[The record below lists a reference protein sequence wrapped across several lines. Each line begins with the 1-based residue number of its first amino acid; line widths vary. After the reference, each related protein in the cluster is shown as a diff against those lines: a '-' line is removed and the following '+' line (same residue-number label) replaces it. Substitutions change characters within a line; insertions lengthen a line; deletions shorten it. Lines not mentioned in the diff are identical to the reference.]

1 MTDTGFA
8 LFVGHLTRRHPP
20 ACRVV
25 SGAVGWW
32 LRTLARVHPI
42 ERLRYVARAGVVPV
56 EPLVRESAAALSSF
70 ADDPKGLLTSC
81 RRLLDRR
88 SDCGPLVWLAARMLT
103 AMDPR
108 SEARRV
114 VGDLDADAT
123 GQVLQRGLDALPA
136 GSGVLAVG
144 ELGAFTDA
152 LHGRPDLRLLEP
164 DDPEA
169 AATAD
174 LVLMTSDCVGPS
186 QALVVAETV
195 PVAES
200 ARGWATPVWLIA
212 GSGRVLPERM
222 WSLLSARHRPDDS
235 AMRGLA
241 VLDLNRFV
249 TQVVTPSGL
258 RTPAEAARASDCPV
272 VPELFTP

>member
-25 SGAVGWW
+25 SGAAGWW

-42 ERLRYVARAGVVPV
+42 ERLRYVARAGAVPV
-56 EPLVRESAAALSSF
+56 GPLVRESAAALSSF
-70 ADDPKGLLTSC
+70 AEDPKGLLTSC

-88 SDCGPLVWLAARMLT
+88 RDCGPLVWLAARMLS

-108 SEARRV
+108 AEAAKVVSE
-114 VGDLDADAT
+114 LDADPT
-123 GQVLQRGLDALPA
+123 GRVLESGLDSLAA
-136 GSGVLAVG
+136 GSTVLAVG
-144 ELGAFTDA
+144 ELGAFEAA
-152 LHGRPDLRLLEP
+152 LHDRPDLRWTEP
-164 DDPEA
+164 DDSLA

-174 LVLMTSDCVGPS
+174 LVLIASDCAGPS
-186 QALVVAETV
+186 QALVVTEA
-195 PVAES
+195 VAAAGT
-200 ARGWATPVWLIA
+200 ARDRGTPVWLIA
-212 GSGRVLPERM
+212 GVGRILPARM
-222 WSLLSARHRPDDS
+222 WDLLSDRHQPGDPS
-235 AMRGLA
+235 MGGLA
-241 VLDLNRFV
+241 VLDLHRLV